1 MTDAVETTDDV
12 PPAPHDDSS
21 RPASQ
26 PDVLASD
33 LVGRIR
39 DRTARVVIVGQGYV
53 GLPVAM
59 GAVEMGFDVVGMPRL
74 ESTGG
79 WGLLFPRERRWA
91 SGW

>member
-1 MTDAVETTDDV
+1 
-12 PPAPHDDSS
+12 
-21 RPASQ
+21 
-26 PDVLASD
+26 VL
-33 LVGRIR
+33 
-39 DRTARVVIVGQGYV
+39 IVGQGYV

-59 GAVEMGFDVVGMPRL
+59 GAVEVGFDVVGMPRL